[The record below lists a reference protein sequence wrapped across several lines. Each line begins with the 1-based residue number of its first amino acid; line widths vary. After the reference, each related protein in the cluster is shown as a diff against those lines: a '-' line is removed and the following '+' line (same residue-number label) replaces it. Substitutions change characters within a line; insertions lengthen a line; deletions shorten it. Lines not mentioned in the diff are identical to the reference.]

1 MGKLVLTKRPRLR
14 APYLVA
20 GFAGWPNGGGVSTD
34 VVEFLKSYLA
44 AERIGDITADDF
56 YVYSSP
62 SLASRP
68 VVTIRQGVVKTLH
81 FPTNEVYAWHGH
93 GNAHDLVLLLG
104 IEPDL
109 HWPQFADA
117 VLECMRTFAVQ
128 RLYTIGGY
136 LDYAP
141 HTREPQISAVMT
153 HEALRQELTRHD
165 VELTDYEGPTSI
177 QSYLLALCQ
186 ERGFEGVSLWGS
198 TPSYI
203 QGAYPKVT
211 QTMLQLLSRLW
222 RLPLELGSFAEQ
234 TAELET
240 SLHEQIDSN
249 PELADYIKR
258 LEQAYDQD
266 DPEPPPLETDT
277 IVDEIQQFLRR
288 RRDNP
293 GGHDEPPS

>member
-34 VVEFLKSYLA
+34 VLDFLKSYLA

-68 VVTIRQGVVKTLH
+68 VITIRQGVVKTLH
-81 FPTNEVYAWHGH
+81 FPSNELYVWQGQRA
-93 GNAHDLVLLLG
+93 AHDLVLLLG
-104 IEPDL
+104 IEPDV

-117 VLECMRTFAVQ
+117 ILECVSAFAIQ
-128 RLYTIGGY
+128 RIYTIGGY

-141 HTREPQISAVMT
+141 HTREPRISAVVT
-153 HEALRQELTRHD
+153 HEALRKELLRHE

-186 ERGFEGVSLWGS
+186 ERGIEGVSLWGS

-211 QTMLQLLSRLW
+211 QNMLQLLSKIW
-222 RLPLELGSFAEQ
+222 RLPLELGSFEEQ

-266 DPEPPPLETDT
+266 DPEPQPPETDT

-288 RRDNP
+288 RRGDP
-293 GGHDEPPS
+293 GGADEPQS

>member
-14 APYLVA
+14 APYLIA

-34 VVEFLKSYLA
+34 VVDFLKSYLA

-68 VVTIRQGVVKTLH
+68 VVTIRQGVVKTLD
-81 FPTNEVYAWHGH
+81 FPTNEIYAWQGQ
-93 GNAHDLVLLLG
+93 NSAHDLVLLLG

-117 VLECMRTFAVQ
+117 VLECIHAFAVQ

-141 HTREPQISAVMT
+141 HTREPRISAVVT
-153 HEALRQELTRHD
+153 HEALRKELLRHD

-177 QSYLLALCQ
+177 QSYMLALCQ
-186 ERGFEGVSLWGS
+186 ERGIEGLSLWGS

-211 QTMLQLLSRLW
+211 QSMLQLLSQLW
-222 RLPLELGSFAEQ
+222 RLPLELGSFEEQ

-266 DPEPPPLETDT
+266 EPEQSPLETDT

-293 GGHDEPPS
+293 GGHDEPQS